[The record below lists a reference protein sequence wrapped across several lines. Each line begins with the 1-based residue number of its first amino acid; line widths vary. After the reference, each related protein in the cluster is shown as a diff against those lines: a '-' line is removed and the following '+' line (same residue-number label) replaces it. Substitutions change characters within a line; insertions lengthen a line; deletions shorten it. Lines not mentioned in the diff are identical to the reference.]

1 MSEGE
6 PLHQHGMEI
15 AQFRELCAR
24 DWVVEVWHTYR
35 EGNYAADYL
44 ASIGYDYPL
53 GSQTILVSD
62 CNLGYFIRYDCLG
75 ISEPRLIS
83 INDPTKKNKLRQ

>member
-1 MSEGE
+1 M
-6 PLHQHGMEI
+6 
-15 AQFRELCAR
+15 
-24 DWVVEVWHTYR
+24 
-35 EGNYAADYL
+35 
-44 ASIGYDYPL
+44 
-53 GSQTILVSD
+53 ILVSD